1 MSRSWVTVVVSSRFS
16 LETDRSS
23 GPARSTPLWI
33 TTVPARYFAGRA
45 AAGPVVQA
53 VSDGSVA
60 VGDSNQLDS
69 GRPCAPSWMQCR
81 WCVAAVRGAG
91 SAGVQDVCMY
101 KYGCMYVYRWMRKVA
116 GDDREHPSL
125 PLSLLS
131 VCLSVCLCPLV
142 CLLCLVL
149 SCLLVSLY
157 ALNPWRVR
165 QCSSPRKTPGLRWV

>member
-1 MSRSWVTVVVSSRFS
+1 MCVCVCRSWVTVVVSSRFS

-60 VGDSNQLDS
+60 VDDSNRLDC

-125 PLSLLS
+125 PVSLSLSGLC
-131 VCLSVCLCPLV
+131 VCLSASASCLSLV
-142 CLLCLVL
+142 SCLVF
-149 SCLLVSLY
+149 
-157 ALNPWRVR
+157 
-165 QCSSPRKTPGLRWV
+165 SSRSMP